1 MGQALESLPHEPYTR
16 RFFSYIP
23 DDLNRTFKQLLAPLA
38 EPGASF

>member
-1 MGQALESLPHEPYTR
+1 MGQVLENLPHEPYAR
-16 RFFSYIP
+16 RFFGYIS